1 MAASEPK
8 SPRRSLLAIGLA
20 TALSLLPTRLPAG
33 QPFTVICYHDVS
45 DERSRAAADTIALR
59 RLIEHFEWLKAEGW
73 TPVSVADLLA
83 ARAGGKPLPA
93 KAVVLTF
100 DDGYTSF
107 ATRMLPLLELYRYP
121 AVFAFVTEWIA
132 PAPGSQVAYGDGLVP
147 RERFVSREQLQAI
160 ARSPWVE
167 IASHSDAL
175 HHAVLA
181 NREGNEL
188 PAAIARRFDPATGT
202 YEDDA
207 AFTARVRTDLERSA
221 AVLESLTDRR
231 PRTLVWPF
239 GRYNAAGIA
248 AAQAA
253 GYSVMFGL
261 QPGRGDTDRLDS
273 IPRYYPA
280 RNPDAAGLAGLLVP
294 EKQPGPHRFTLV
306 DPADIAAKTD
316 PAEREAGLGRLI
328 DATRLL
334 GLTAVHLEAFS
345 GHAADGRPAA
355 AYFPGSQF
363 STGPDYLGRMAWQLR
378 TRAGVSV
385 VLRVPLTG
393 TAEADWRALGRI
405 VPFDGVMFS
414 DFVCGRDDPARLQA
428 ALRILR
434 EYQPEAKLHLRVA
447 ATPAAAGDWTAL
459 KPTLVWPEHAGADR
473 LEAWLRLPA
482 ARGRVALA
490 LPRAKAAHT
499 DDWLARGLVH
509 FGLDGPPPAKET
521 VTPALQR
528 AFSAGQDPFSQP

>member
-1 MAASEPK
+1 MAASDK
-8 SPRRSLLAIGLA
+8 LFRRLSLALLA
-20 TALSLLPTRLPAG
+20 TVALGLLPVRLPAG
-33 QPFTVICYHDVS
+33 QTFTVICYHDVS
-45 DERSRAAADTIALR
+45 DEPSHAAVDTIALR
-59 RLIEHFEWLKAEGW
+59 RLVEHFEWLKAEGW

-83 ARAGGKPLPA
+83 ARAGVKPLPL
-93 KAVVLTF
+93 KAVLLTF

-107 ATRMLPLLELYRYP
+107 ATRVLPLLELYRYP

-207 AFTARVRTDLERSA
+207 AFTARVRSDLERSA
-221 AVLESLTDRR
+221 AVLASLTGRR

-253 GYSVMFGL
+253 GYSVLFGL
-261 QPGRGDTDRLDS
+261 QPGLSDTDRLDA

-280 RNPDAAGLAGLLVP
+280 RDPGAAGLAAMLVP
-294 EKQPGPHRFTLV
+294 EKQPGAHRFALV
-306 DPADIAAKTD
+306 DPAAIAGNPN
-316 PAEREAGLGRLI
+316 PADREAGLGRLI
-328 DATRLL
+328 DLTRLF
-334 GLTAVHLEAFS
+334 GLTAVHLDAFS
-345 GHAADGRPAA
+345 GHDTDERTTTV
-355 AYFPGSQF
+355 YFPGSRLT
-363 STGPDYLGRMAWQLR
+363 SGPDYLGRMAWQLR

-385 VLRVPLTG
+385 VLRVPLSG
-393 TAEADWRALGRI
+393 TDESDWRALGRV
-405 VPFDGVMFS
+405 VPFDGVMFT
-414 DFVCGRDDPARLQA
+414 DFVSGRDDPARLQA
-428 ALRILR
+428 ALRVLR
-434 EYQPEAKLHLRVA
+434 EYQPEARLHLRVA
-447 ATPAAAGDWTAL
+447 ATPAAAGDWAAF
-459 KPTLVWPEHAGADR
+459 KPTLVWPEPAGEDR

-490 LPRAKAAHT
+490 LPPTEAAHT

-509 FGLDGPPPAKET
+509 FGLAGPLPVREA

-528 AFSAGQDPFSQP
+528 AFSAGQDPFYRP